1 MSLNGLSALNRA
13 FDEGRFHTQR
23 FLKNAGTATA
33 LQWCDPT
40 FASGQPA
47 YDAHV
52 GAPTIFTPTIAQR
65 NDAIWFP
72 GIGAGQE
79 RRLVSA
85 TFRDTQSTY
94 NGPSSIVIYDL
105 LGYYP
110 LIDGDSTDAQAMD
123 NTLPLP
129 RYATGDGVAAV
140 MVNHVAPA
148 IQGGTATLTYTDALG
163 VQRTST
169 IGVPFNGIN
178 LVCSNSQDTA
188 ALDVG
193 ALAMSLN
200 APRGVR
206 SIDSLQYITPPGG
219 LHAIYL
225 IKPLA
230 TVVGGD
236 NLLAVEKDFYGRNGM
251 HCPRIFDGAWL
262 GWFNRIGAGTQRTV
276 AWWGH
281 FTFAWD

>member
-1 MSLNGLSALNRA
+1 MPIQTLADINRA
-13 FDEGRFHTQR
+13 FDDGRWHLQR
-23 FLKNAGTATA
+23 FIKNAGTAHA

-52 GAPTIFTPTIAQR
+52 GAALAFTPAVAQR

-72 GIGAGQE
+72 GIDATHE
-79 RRLVSA
+79 RRLISA
-85 TFRDTQSTY
+85 TFRDQQATY
-94 NGPSSIVIYDL
+94 NGPASVVIYDL

-110 LIDGDSTDAQAMD
+110 LIDGDSADEQPMD
-123 NTLPLP
+123 NTAALP
-129 RYATGDGVAAV
+129 RYATGDGVVAV

-148 IQGGTATLTYTDALG
+148 VQGGIALLTYTDAMG

-169 IGVPFNGIN
+169 VGVPLNGVN

-200 APRGVR
+200 APAGVR
-206 SIDSLQYITPPGG
+206 SIDALQYTTPPGG

-230 TVVGGD
+230 TVVCGD
-236 NLLAVEKDFYGRNGM
+236 NLVAVEKDFYGRAGL
-251 HCPRIFDGAWL
+251 HCPRVHDGAWL
-262 GWFNRIGAGTQRTV
+262 GWFNRIGTGTARTV

-281 FTFAWD
+281 FTFAWG